1 MTSTPNPEETQPAKP
16 PVRPTPKAQALSLF
30 FGGLLPVIAFTV
42 IEEKYGPQAGLIA
55 GLIFGGGEIIYEL
68 VRYKKVSQI
77 TWIGNGLLLGLGAI
91 SLFFNDGIWFKLQP
105 AIMEFGMFAFML
117 GSWLVKKPFL
127 QIMIEKQN
135 PEMPQ
140 IFKDGLS
147 GITLRMSFFFLAHAV
162 LATYAAFYWSTEA
175 WAILKGVG
183 LTVSMIVYMI
193 FEMYLTK
200 RRINNSQK

>member
-1 MTSTPNPEETQPAKP
+1 MSSNTPQNSSATPPTQTP
-16 PVRPTPKAQALSLF
+16 PQTPKSRALSLF

-68 VRYKKVSQI
+68 IRYKKVSQI

-91 SLFFNDGIWFKLQP
+91 SLIFHDGIWFKLQP
-105 AIMEFGMFAFML
+105 AIMEFGMFVFFL
-117 GSWLVKKPFL
+117 GSWIVKKPFL
-127 QIMIEKQN
+127 KMMIEKQN

-140 IFKDGLS
+140 IFKDNLS

-162 LATYAAFYWSTEA
+162 LATYAALYWSTEA

-183 LTVSMIVYMI
+183 LTVSMIIYMI
-193 FEMYLTK
+193 FEMFLMK
-200 RRINNSQK
+200 RKLQR